1 MQFPLEMPPG
11 KRIPFWSQIP
21 GRSFRMRADP
31 ETASHS
37 GAEIWDT
44 LSAGSQH
51 DKRRGPI
58 PAIRGQA
65 LALEQIYP
73 ALTSRQ
79 TKSAWYLPVRRSFLT
94 SLRKATLREDHVAFI
109 LPSKELTSIHELLQH
124 VSTRRFI
131 APFALRK
138 QRGALAIVNN
148 QVDFFL
154 RMRAII
160 RPRQRPTLAGTTSS
174 WPARASS

>member
-1 MQFPLEMPPG
+1 MYFPLELPLG
-11 KRIPFWSQIP
+11 KYVPLYGSIP
-21 GRSFRMRADP
+21 GRSFRLRADP

-65 LALEQIYP
+65 LALEQSYP

-79 TKSAWYLPVRRSFLT
+79 TKSAWYLPCSSQLP
-94 SLRKATLREDHVAFI
+94 DI
-109 LPSKELTSIHELLQH
+109 L
-124 VSTRRFI
+124 
-131 APFALRK
+131 A
-138 QRGALAIVNN
+138 
-148 QVDFFL
+148 
-154 RMRAII
+154 
-160 RPRQRPTLAGTTSS
+160 
-174 WPARASS
+174 